1 MNGKPVLGSD
11 DLLVLLTYN
20 IAYDTGTFPLERHRV
35 GLSGAYQILACTGA
49 RPAEVVD
56 NEKNKPKDGSWEEL
70 WGPKPIEALGSQD
83 KEKLDME
90 EVDEPLDENSRLLE
104 EMLAQ
109 ETEGRGRPKALCY
122 EDVRL
127 MVVRHPD
134 AGKDVL
140 AMAIKF
146 IHHKGSDNKPKP

>member
-11 DLLVLLTYN
+11 DLLFLLTFN
-20 IAYDTGTFPLERHRV
+20 IAYDTGIFPSERHRAN
-35 GLSGAYQILACTGA
+35 LSGSYVILGCTGA

-56 NEKNKPKDGSWEEL
+56 NEKNKPKDGSGEDL
-70 WGPKPIEALGSQD
+70 WGPKPHETKLDHKAADQLLD
-83 KEKLDME
+83 KE
-90 EVDEPLDENSRLLE
+90 
-104 EMLAQ
+104 

-122 EDVRL
+122 EDILL

-134 AGKDVL
+134 TGKDVI
-140 AMAIKF
+140 AMTIKF